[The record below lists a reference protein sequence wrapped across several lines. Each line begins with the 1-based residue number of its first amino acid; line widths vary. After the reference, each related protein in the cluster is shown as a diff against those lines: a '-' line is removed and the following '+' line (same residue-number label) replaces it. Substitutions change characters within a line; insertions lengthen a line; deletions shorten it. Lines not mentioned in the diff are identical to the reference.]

1 MELIEEKIEMA
12 PELLSDV
19 QIDVEKQVIVH
30 CHARYLPNMP
40 WQLRVWPTIYLFPKE
55 SNHRCKLIQHFNI
68 ALYPQWLYIN
78 MVEHNFTL
86 VFEGLPKG
94 CMSFD
99 ILEIIPESGAFE
111 AFDIQRN
118 STDVYHVNFF

>member
-1 MELIEEKIEMA
+1 MEIVEEKTEIA
-12 PELLSDV
+12 PELLSEV

-30 CHARYLPNMP
+30 CHASYLPNMP

-68 ALYPQWLYIN
+68 ALYPQWQYIN
-78 MVEHNFTL
+78 KVEHHFTL
-86 VFEGLPKG
+86 VFEGLPKE
-94 CMSFD
+94 CTHFD

-111 AFDIQRN
+111 AFNIQRN
-118 STDVYHVNFF
+118 NSDVYHINF